1 MSKMASFGSGRDG
14 FKVVRK
20 PAGVDDRAALDAFGA
35 MTTTAKAPSAGATA
49 EVEKGAGCVDAT
61 SKVSDRQPGS
71 SCVRVD
77 PQTNCWHRPGVRV
90 SSQTCEQTRG
100 GCNEFCVREK
110 LLVVVPIE
118 HVHGEFGERPQ
129 GLHRREQARRRRRR
143 SGFLRRCWSGHYH
156 HGERSWRRRT
166 AGGRERC
173 GLSCRRE
180 IVKHYGSS
188 GR

>member
-1 MSKMASFGSGRDG
+1 MASFGSGRDG

-110 LLVVVPIE
+110 LLVVVPIDMFMASL
-118 HVHGEFGERPQ
+118 V
-129 GLHRREQARRRRRR
+129 
-143 SGFLRRCWSGHYH
+143 
-156 HGERSWRRRT
+156 
-166 AGGRERC
+166 
-173 GLSCRRE
+173 
-180 IVKHYGSS
+180 S
-188 GR
+188 GRRGFTAVSKPEGDGAVPASSADAGVATTTTANAPGGDVQPEAGNAAGCRADEKSSNTTDHRAADS